1 MNKRNKID
9 EYLQEPEREV
19 PADQYAGLNEADREA
34 LAMEKSMDQSLRSTF
49 NALSENT
56 PAPLYSEDEFSKMLL
71 NRLEAEGLP
80 GSSKDPLGAGILES
94 LKGFL
99 SPGIP
104 LYAGGGLAAAAA
116 VVLAILFYNP
126 SSEISQTAL
135 EESAKESAAE
145 ASEEASDGPRMMAD
159 AEDPAKESREE
170 AQNSEREQVAVAT
183 PPGRERQV
191 PAQNPEASDQESE
204 ESEDP
209 TKPAQ
214 GDAGNQEIASNM
226 PEAETTPPVEGTEE
240 LSEEVRRGFM
250 NDRYAAA
257 YNKEMRLKRAVK
269 NAASPEEKHQALEDL
284 LDYYEGKGEE
294 SKAQDVKNQIA
305 ELK

>member
-1 MNKRNKID
+1 
-9 EYLQEPEREV
+9 
-19 PADQYAGLNEADREA
+19 
-34 LAMEKSMDQSLRSTF
+34 
-49 NALSENT
+49 
-56 PAPLYSEDEFSKMLL
+56 MLL

-80 GSSKDPLGAGILES
+80 GSSKDPAGAGFIES

-116 VVLAILFYNP
+116 VVLAILLYNP
-126 SSEISQTAL
+126 STEISQTAL
-135 EESAKESAAE
+135 EENAKESAAE
-145 ASEEASDGPRMMAD
+145 SSEEASDGPRMMAE
-159 AEDPAKESREE
+159 AEESSPDSRDN
-170 AQNSEREQVAVAT
+170 AQNSNRDQVAVAT
-183 PPGRERQV
+183 PPVRERQL
-191 PAQNPEASDQESE
+191 ASEDEKASDQNSAEAE
-204 ESEDP
+204 EQAS

-269 NAASPEEKHQALEDL
+269 NAGSPEEKRKALSDL
-284 LDYYEGKGEE
+284 LEYYEEKGEE
-294 SKAQDVKNQIA
+294 SKAQDVKRQIA
-305 ELK
+305 ELE